1 MIVPDATYNQ
11 QGSSVA
17 ESGNQLG
24 QDAFLKLLIAQLA
37 HQDPLAPMDSM
48 QFTAQL
54 AQFSQLEQMF
64 ELNDKMESVL
74 LYEASLN
81 SWQGLGMIDK
91 EVDALGDWI
100 ELSGG
105 AASTIGYRLE
115 ESSSRITVQ
124 IFDASGK
131 VVRTLDEGAKEKGD
145 HLIDWDGRDDNGNPL
160 PDGRY
165 TVSVT
170 GEGDEEAQQVMTFVR
185 GIITG
190 VSFEGGVP
198 LLLMG
203 AQKIPFANV
212 MEVRNVSEG

>member
-1 MIVPDATYNQ
+1 
-11 QGSSVA
+11 
-17 ESGNQLG
+17 
-24 QDAFLKLLIAQLA
+24 
-37 HQDPLAPMDSM
+37 
-48 QFTAQL
+48 
-54 AQFSQLEQMF
+54 
-64 ELNDKMESVL
+64 
-74 LYEASLN
+74 
-81 SWQGLGMIDK
+81 
-91 EVDALGDWI
+91 
-100 ELSGG
+100 
-105 AASTIGYRLE
+105 
-115 ESSSRITVQ
+115 
-124 IFDASGK
+124 
-131 VVRTLDEGAKEKGD
+131 
-145 HLIDWDGRDDNGNPL
+145 IDWDGRDDNGNPL

>member
-1 MIVPDATYNQ
+1 
-11 QGSSVA
+11 
-17 ESGNQLG
+17 
-24 QDAFLKLLIAQLA
+24 
-37 HQDPLAPMDSM
+37 MDSM

-105 AASTIGYRLE
+105 AASKIGYRLE
-115 ESSSRITVQ
+115 ESSSGITVQ

-131 VVRTLDEGAKEKGD
+131 VVRNLDEGAKEKGD

-170 GEGDEEAQQVMTFVR
+170 GEGDEEARQVMTFVR